1 MAAEISS
8 THVAM
13 KEAFIRYDDGKPFY
27 RDLKVMEIMEDM
39 QILEGIDKEM
49 NSNIVKLPQILK
61 FKRKR

>member
-13 KEAFIRYDDGKPFY
+13 KDAFIRYDDGKPFY
-27 RDLKVMEIMEDM
+27 RDLKVME
-39 QILEGIDKEM
+39 ILEGIDKEM